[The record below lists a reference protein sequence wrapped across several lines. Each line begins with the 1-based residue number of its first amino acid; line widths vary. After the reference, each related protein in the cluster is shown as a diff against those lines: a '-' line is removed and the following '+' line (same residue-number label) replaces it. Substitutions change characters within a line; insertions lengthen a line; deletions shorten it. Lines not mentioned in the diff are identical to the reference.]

1 MHEYH
6 LGLLPFENDVMS
18 LELSETLK
26 NCDINGDQTSLFYV
40 ARSVLDLQSMFG
52 MCPRLYAKG
61 AMGCSVI
68 EVRSV
73 FVVSV
78 FFFFFIFLQIFF
90 FSFKSFCCFFCV
102 SLSSTNKK
110 I

>member
-73 FVVSV
+73 FVVSLSFSFSFSSNLFL
-78 FFFFFIFLQIFF
+78 FFQIFLLFF
-90 FSFKSFCCFFCV
+90 LFAFP
-102 SLSSTNKK
+102 
-110 I
+110 

>member
-68 EVRSV
+68 EVRSL
-73 FVVSV
+73 FVV
-78 FFFFFIFLQIFF
+78 FL
-90 FSFKSFCCFFCV
+90 SFLSNLFVVLFVCV

>member
-73 FVVSV
+73 LCLS
-78 FFFFFIFLQIFF
+78 FFFFIFLQIFF
-90 FSFKSFCCFFCV
+90 FSFQIFLLFF
-102 SLSSTNKK
+102 LFAFP
-110 I
+110 